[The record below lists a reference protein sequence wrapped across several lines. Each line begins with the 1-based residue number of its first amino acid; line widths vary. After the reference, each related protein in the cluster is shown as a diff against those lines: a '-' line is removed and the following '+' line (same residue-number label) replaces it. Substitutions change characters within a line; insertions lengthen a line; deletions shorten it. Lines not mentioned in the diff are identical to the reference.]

1 MFLTEV
7 VVSQWVSLLQAFIR
21 FDNDEEY
28 VITDVSTSGDED
40 VFTDVSTSDKKCV
53 ISAKQD
59 PDLPVPVWTSRK
71 AVNTITNQEL
81 HVQGHHV
88 QQLHQD

>member
-40 VFTDVSTSDKKCV
+40 VFTDVSTSDKK
-53 ISAKQD
+53 
-59 PDLPVPVWTSRK
+59 
-71 AVNTITNQEL
+71 
-81 HVQGHHV
+81 
-88 QQLHQD
+88 